1 MGIRHA
7 LRAKFTRA
15 VDEVVERHHAAQR
28 AQLRREFDALRADL
42 RAESDR
48 VIAFVRDVE
57 VRDRR
62 DLFAAE
68 ERVAVAES
76 AAFVR
81 VEMPTARP
89 FRSPT
94 ATLEH
99 GLSLAPTD
107 GMALEF
113 GVYTGSTLKVIAAAR
128 AGGPVYGFDSF
139 AGLPEHWRPGFP
151 EGAFHAPEPPDVP
164 GAELVVGLFADTL
177 PRFLETHPGPV
188 GFVHVDCDLY
198 SSTRTVLDLVG
209 PRLSPGA
216 VIVFDEYLN
225 YPGWPEHEHRA
236 WREYVTR
243 TGTRF
248 GYEAYTLDNE
258 QVVVRVTD
266 R

>member
-1 MGIRHA
+1 M
-7 LRAKFTRA
+7 
-15 VDEVVERHHAAQR
+15 VEEVVERHHADQR
-28 AQLRREFDALRADL
+28 EELRREFDTLRADL
-42 RAESDR
+42 RAETDR
-48 VIAFVRDVE
+48 MIEFARGVE
-57 VRDRR
+57 IRDRR

-68 ERVAVAES
+68 ERVAVGES

-89 FRSPT
+89 FPNPT

-99 GLSLAPTD
+99 GLSLAPAD

-128 AGGPVYGFDSF
+128 EGGKVFGFDSF

-151 EGAFHAPEPPDVP
+151 EGAFHAPEPPEVP
-164 GAELVVGLFADTL
+164 GAEMVVGLFADTL
-177 PRFLETHPGPV
+177 PGFLETHPGPV
-188 GFVHVDCDLY
+188 GFLHVDCDLY

-209 PRLSPGA
+209 PRLLPGA

-225 YPGWPEHEHRA
+225 YPGWAEHEHRA

-243 TGTRF
+243 TGTEFR
-248 GYEAYTLDNE
+248 YEAYTLDNE
-258 QVVVRVTD
+258 QVVVRLANP
-266 R
+266 